1 MEQRKQC
8 CRVAVQLSLAS
19 VPIERQQIIL
29 QNTIPKKNIGIAL
42 QKQKEYKMNITDVKV
57 FLRESN
63 QLKAFVNIVIDDA
76 FIIRNIKVI
85 EGENGL
91 FVAMPS
97 RRVSSGE
104 YRDIAHPINTETR
117 NMVERIIIEKYKEVL
132 QGALSAAEHTEEEK
146 PEEKPEEKS
155 EEKPE
160 EKPEEK
166 LEEKPEE

>member
-1 MEQRKQC
+1 
-8 CRVAVQLSLAS
+8 
-19 VPIERQQIIL
+19 
-29 QNTIPKKNIGIAL
+29 
-42 QKQKEYKMNITDVKV
+42 MNITDVKV

-132 QGALSAAEHTEEEK
+132 QDALSAAEHTEEEK
-146 PEEKPEEKS
+146 PEKKPEKKPEEKPEEKS
-155 EEKPE
+155 EEKL
-160 EKPEEK
+160 EEK
-166 LEEKPEE
+166 LEEKPEEELEEKPAE

>member
-1 MEQRKQC
+1 
-8 CRVAVQLSLAS
+8 
-19 VPIERQQIIL
+19 
-29 QNTIPKKNIGIAL
+29 
-42 QKQKEYKMNITDVKV
+42 MNITDVKV

-117 NMVERIIIEKYKEVL
+117 NMIEQIIIDKYKEVL
-132 QGALSAAEHTEEEK
+132 QGALSAADTKAEEKEEEK
-146 PEEKPEEKS
+146 E
-155 EEKPE
+155 
-160 EKPEEK
+160 
-166 LEEKPEE
+166 

>member
-1 MEQRKQC
+1 
-8 CRVAVQLSLAS
+8 
-19 VPIERQQIIL
+19 
-29 QNTIPKKNIGIAL
+29 
-42 QKQKEYKMNITDVKV
+42 MNITDVKV

-132 QGALSAAEHTEEEK
+132 QDALSTAEHTEEEKPKEKQEEKPEEQPEEQPEEK
-146 PEEKPEEKS
+146 PEEKPEE
-155 EEKPE
+155 
-160 EKPEEK
+160 
-166 LEEKPEE
+166 

>member
-1 MEQRKQC
+1 
-8 CRVAVQLSLAS
+8 
-19 VPIERQQIIL
+19 
-29 QNTIPKKNIGIAL
+29 
-42 QKQKEYKMNITDVKV
+42 MNITDVKV

-85 EGENGL
+85 EGDNGL

-117 NMVERIIIEKYKEVL
+117 NMIEHVIVEKYKEVL
-132 QGALSAAEHTEEEK
+132 QKALSSANAGSEKKVEK
-146 PEEKPEEKS
+146 PVEEPSAEPATE
-155 EEKPE
+155 
-160 EKPEEK
+160 
-166 LEEKPEE
+166 